1 MAGVYGDNIGRW
13 QVESEHFSSR
23 AAVGLCVTSGEVG
36 SMGFVPSRIVLSTA
50 GTHTLWMFVA
60 GGAGST
66 VSAPWGRR
74 RFMTGCAVSGSMLM
88 CRQVVLISM
97 VTQAG
102 TALMST
108 CLVRPWWWG
117 PSGPGARGL
126 AGHPGRERTYSE
138 ARRAGGELGAGRA
151 WGPGAAIASEVPA
164 GAAPQQ
170 AGHSSAGAADDLLAA
185 PAAVVGD
192 RPSGHRAAA
201 AARSEGAPR
210 HAQRQ
215 WARRCFRD
223 LGRED
228 PGIGSLAEAVVCCG
242 RTSPGRQGRD
252 TSQDRRSRRT

>member
-1 MAGVYGDNIGRW
+1 VAGVYGDNIGRW

-126 AGHPGRERTYSE
+126 TGHPGRERTIRKRGGQAMSWGLAGRGGLAQRLLRKSPQE
-138 ARRAGGELGAGRA
+138 QRPDRLVIPRRARPMIFLQRPLRWWAIGLAGTGQRRQR
-151 WGPGAAIASEVPA
+151 VPR
-164 GAAPQQ
+164 
-170 AGHSSAGAADDLLAA
+170 GHHAM
-185 PAAVVGD
+185 
-192 RPSGHRAAA
+192 PSGSGRGGVFVIWAVRIPAL
-201 AARSEGAPR
+201 AR
-210 HAQRQ
+210 
-215 WARRCFRD
+215 
-223 LGRED
+223 
-228 PGIGSLAEAVVCCG
+228 
-242 RTSPGRQGRD
+242 
-252 TSQDRRSRRT
+252 